1 MGFLTAA
8 AIAASVASIAAS
20 AIAAKKARVAGEE
33 AEERA
38 NTAQG
43 RMEAREASRQEVI
56 NPYDQMQ
63 DLSSMVSNP
72 FANLQVATG
81 AAEFQAEQTDISL
94 ANMLDQSKS
103 FGYGGGGATALA
115 QGALQSKRGIST
127 GIQQQEA
134 KNAMMRAQGEQGAM
148 QMRMGEARR
157 MQAMTTEGR
166 AWEFNVTEQRDQQ
179 YLNRQAGLEAGN
191 RENQYKME
199 ASQVEIWGQ
208 AVPNAVAAGTSTYGA
223 SDRRLKK
230 NIKLIGYSPSGLK
243 IYVFKYINKI
253 FGKGIFQGVMSDEI
267 PQHAVIRIN
276 GYDMVNYSE
285 LDVEFKRI

>member
-1 MGFLTAA
+1 MAVIPPQVAA
-8 AIAASVASIAAS
+8 AGIGAVSSLIGGKRQRKAA
-20 AIAAKKARVAGEE
+20 RRQQ
-33 AEERA
+33 AEMLKLQKEQQA
-38 NTAQG
+38 LLEKQKD
-43 RMEAREASRQEVI
+43 EFRQIEFS
-56 NPYDQMQ
+56 NPYADME
-63 DLSSMVSNP
+63 NP
-72 FANLQVATG
+72 FEDLRVATG

-94 ANMLDQSKS
+94 ANMLDQSKA
-103 FGYGGGGATALA
+103 FGFGGGGATALA
-115 QGALQSKRGIST
+115 QGALQSKRGIAA
-127 GIQQQEA
+127 GLQQQEA
-134 KNAMMRAQGEQGAM
+134 RNQVYRAQGEQGAM

-166 AWEFNVTEQRDQQ
+166 AWEFNVQEQRDQQ

-191 RENQYKME
+191 RSNQYRME
-199 ASQVEIWGQ
+199 AAQVEIWGQ
-208 AVPNAVAAGTSTYGA
+208 AVPNAVAAGTSTYAA

-243 IYVFKYINKI
+243 IYAFEYINKI

-285 LDVEFKRI
+285 LDIEFKRI